1 MPSIGPGN
9 PVNGAICWKT
19 SESSSLV
26 NPSLRAMSICM
37 RRRSCW
43 FAAASATSDT
53 VCRILVQVRA
63 LVQVAEC
70 HLEHVRVCPGRG
82 VFQQILYLLG
92 TGGAE
97 LLEFGK
103 AERALV
109 RHFRFFPL
117 GHPSRPG
124 DGRVGTHARHDQCP
138 LVINSMAAR
147 NGGHHWPALDANRD
161 RGSATSASNAP

>member
-1 MPSIGPGN
+1 MYAQK
-9 PVNGAICWKT
+9 VV
-19 SESSSLV
+19 LV
-26 NPSLRAMSICM
+26 RGRKRDQRHRLSDLRI
-37 RRRSCW
+37 
-43 FAAASATSDT
+43 
-53 VCRILVQVRA
+53 QVRA

-117 GHPSRPG
+117 GHPSRPVMG
-124 DGRVGTHARHDQCP
+124 ECGRMRVTTNVRSLSIPWRPGTAAITGQRSTRTATEVPRRRHATRR
-138 LVINSMAAR
+138 NAR
-147 NGGHHWPALDANRD
+147 QAGP
-161 RGSATSASNAP
+161 T